1 MPDSNENKIKVLV
14 IDDEEI
20 IRVLICNIFDFLD
33 HRCITAKN
41 GSEGIELIR
50 QHNPDLVL
58 LDFYMPDMSGEQ
70 VLGLLMS
77 EFSTLKVVITTGKEL
92 DDDEMDRIMKKG
104 ALGVLHK
111 PFSIDELKSIID
123 ELRP

>member
-20 IRVLICNIFDFLD
+20 VRTLTSKIFDFLG
-33 HRCITAKN
+33 HKCVTAEN

-50 QHNPDLVL
+50 QHTPDLVL

-77 EFSTLKVVITTGKEL
+77 EFLTLKVVITTGKEL